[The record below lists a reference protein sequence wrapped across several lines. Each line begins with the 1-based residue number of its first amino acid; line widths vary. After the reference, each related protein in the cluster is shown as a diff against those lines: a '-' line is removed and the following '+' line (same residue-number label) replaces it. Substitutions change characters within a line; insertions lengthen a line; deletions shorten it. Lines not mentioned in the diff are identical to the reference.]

1 MSFLARSRY
10 GPFIYVGL
18 GVALI
23 IFALVV
29 TSASRLVLV
38 VGGVAIV
45 AGLGNGIARLTGG
58 GRDSS
63 RGAPGR

>member
-1 MSFLARSRY
+1 MSSLARSRY

-45 AGLGNGIARLTGG
+45 AGLANGISRLPGG
-58 GRDSS
+58 GRNSS
-63 RGAPGR
+63 RGVPGR

>member
-45 AGLGNGIARLTGG
+45 AGLANGIARLKGG
-58 GRDSS
+58 GRDS
-63 RGAPGR
+63 RWGAPGR

>member
-18 GVALI
+18 GVALV

-45 AGLGNGIARLTGG
+45 VGLANGIARLKGARHSTMGTP
-58 GRDSS
+58 S
-63 RGAPGR
+63 R

>member
-1 MSFLARSRY
+1 MSFLAHSRY
-10 GPFIYVGL
+10 GPFICVGL

-23 IFALVV
+23 ILALAV

-45 AGLGNGIARLTGG
+45 AGLANGIARLTGG
-58 GRDSS
+58 GQDSS

>member
-1 MSFLARSRY
+1 MSFLGRIRY

-45 AGLGNGIARLTGG
+45 AGVANGIARLRVARRERHT
-58 GRDSS
+58 R
-63 RGAPGR
+63 A